1 MTMTTATKTSN
12 SIVSEAIRWGR
23 NMTEQECVR
32 QLELLP
38 NLGKAELLQVWEQI
52 MGKPAPPGIRRE
64 LLVRVLEF
72 KIREQ
77 VYGGLR
83 PHLRA
88 KLREIAV
95 SLEKKPPA
103 IRSDKD
109 RLASGTRILREWG
122 GETHQVTLLES
133 GYVYRGHT
141 YGSLSAIARKITGT
155 QWSGPL
161 FFGTKAKK

>member
-1 MTMTTATKTSN
+1 MSTITKELN
-12 SIVSEAIRWGR
+12 STVPEAIRWRR
-23 NMTEQECVR
+23 NMTEDECAR

-38 NLGKAELLQVWEQI
+38 ELGKAQLVQFWEQI
-52 MGKPAPPGIRRE
+52 IGKPTPAGIRRE
-64 LLVRVLEF
+64 LLIRVLEF

-77 VYGGLR
+77 AYGGLR

-88 KLREIAV
+88 KLREIAQ

-109 RLASGTRILREWG
+109 GLASGTRILREWG
-122 GETHQVTLLES
+122 GKTHQVTLVEG
-133 GYVYRGHT
+133 GYEYRGHI

-161 FFGTKAKK
+161 FFGTKAKT